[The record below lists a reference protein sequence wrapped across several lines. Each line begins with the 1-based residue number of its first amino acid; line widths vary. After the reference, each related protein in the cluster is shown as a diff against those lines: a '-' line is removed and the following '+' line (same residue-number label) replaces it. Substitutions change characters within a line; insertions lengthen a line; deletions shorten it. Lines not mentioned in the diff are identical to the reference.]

1 MLTIFFLYL
10 ILNKRLS
17 ARVNRRLM
25 EETEIEW
32 EEMFVYGVV
41 GERSVLVG

>member
-1 MLTIFFLYL
+1 MMTIFFLYL

-32 EEMFVYGVV
+32 EEFVYGVD
-41 GERSVLVG
+41 GERSMLVG